1 MIFCWHVSG
10 RDERERATQCAVVLY
25 KTSALLRA
33 GPGLYWALSR
43 IRFWAP
49 GWTHHPPQHSNYTC
63 WMLVSAVNKLN
74 PLTRSAASRLNHWLK
89 IRRKSHLISLNRPG
103 TVTTPWDVCESPS
116 PPPPP
121 PCDPDV
127 VHTQKAKVWNEPNQN
142 HLAQRTPS
150 SFFLLFFSQ
159 ITRYP
164 SSVSSLLWFPFQI
177 CLISRLRR
185 PPRVLSLFHHNIQSS
200 VALCVISA
208 ASQLAC
214 VCVRERHLIISQS
227 YGSVP
232 LIRLEAR
239 GKRSKLLFFWT
250 RSFFFSISTTM
261 DQSRRWRF
269 HTLSQKS

>member
-1 MIFCWHVSG
+1 MGCLWITITTTTTTLRLWRGTYTKSKG
-10 RDERERATQCAVVLY
+10 LERAQPE
-25 KTSALLRA
+25 SS
-33 GPGLYWALSR
+33 GPANT
-43 IRFWAP
+43 IF
-49 GWTHHPPQHSNYTC
+49 
-63 WMLVSAVNKLN
+63 
-74 PLTRSAASRLNHWLK
+74 
-89 IRRKSHLISLNRPG
+89 IF
-103 TVTTPWDVCESPS
+103 
-116 PPPPP
+116 
-121 PCDPDV
+121 
-127 VHTQKAKVWNEPNQN
+127 
-142 HLAQRTPS
+142 S
-150 SFFLLFFSQ
+150 SFFSQ

-250 RSFFFSISTTM
+250 RSFFFFYLHHNGPEPSL
-261 DQSRRWRF
+261 
-269 HTLSQKS
+269 TLSHFEPKELIHPFICMYAKPPSTLPLKQSKWNWVALLICLFCSVPKTLR

>member
-1 MIFCWHVSG
+1 
-10 RDERERATQCAVVLY
+10 
-25 KTSALLRA
+25 
-33 GPGLYWALSR
+33 
-43 IRFWAP
+43 
-49 GWTHHPPQHSNYTC
+49 
-63 WMLVSAVNKLN
+63 MLVSAVNKLN
-74 PLTRSAASRLNHWLK
+74 PADPFCSITSEPLTEDKKKVSSHQSQSAWNSNDSLGCLWITITTTTLRPW
-89 IRRKSHLISLNRPG
+89 RGTYTKSKGLERAQP
-103 TVTTPWDVCESPS
+103 ESS
-116 PPPPP
+116 G
-121 PCDPDV
+121 
-127 VHTQKAKVWNEPNQN
+127 
-142 HLAQRTPS
+142 LANTIFIFS
-150 SFFLLFFSQ
+150 SFFSQ

-250 RSFFFSISTTM
+250 RSSFFSISTTM